1 MSVVSKLIGEV
12 IDGTPRDYLILNGEH
27 FLAIEVMFL
36 DAPIDVLVSE
46 YVKQESYSG
55 KVEVTGYLA
64 STPSKEGHPTFYFM
78 ANSIENVPDDTPI
91 SNTVNFKYK
100 VTKVSKFKANSRGID
115 LLPLVVADYTAHQTT
130 SVIYMCLRGA
140 LARKHK
146 DKPAGYYI
154 SGEGYLKHY
163 RDIYEIIV
171 MDAEV
176 E

>member
-1 MSVVSKLIGEV
+1 MSVTSKLVGEV
-12 IDGTPRDYLILNGEH
+12 TNGTPRDYLILNGEH
-27 FLAIEVMFL
+27 FYAIEVQFL

-46 YVKQESYSG
+46 YVKQDVYSG

-64 STPSKEGHPTFYFM
+64 STPSKEGHPTFYFL
-78 ANSIENVPDDTPI
+78 ANSIESVPEDTPI
-91 SNTVNFKYK
+91 TNKVGFKYK

-115 LLPLVVADYTAHQTT
+115 LLPLVVADYTPHQTT

-146 DKPAGYYI
+146 DRGANYYI
-154 SGEGYLKHY
+154 SGEGYLKKY

-176 E
+176 K